1 MARRVF
7 ITLAFVA
14 VLFGIV
20 QPPLAR
26 AGDCCG
32 TGCPADC
39 SDPTALASTWTDADG
54 CCATGPAVA
63 SWVSIGP
70 RARHTVDPAS
80 GAPGVA
86 ILPAALHPLHRS
98 SPVFPAISQQRSVL
112 YETGPATYLLT
123 ARLRL

>member
-39 SDPTALASTWTDADG
+39 SDQTGLPSIWTDADG

-70 RARHTVDPAS
+70 RARHTVGPAS
-80 GAPGVA
+80 GGADGA
-86 ILPAALHPLHRS
+86 ILPAPLHPLHRS
-98 SPVFPAISQQRSVL
+98 SPVCTAISQQRSVL